1 MNLIKN
7 ELIKIFKRPN
17 IYLLIVIGILIMT
30 CYNIFQKI
38 TSLDVDVIQQYQRAH
53 DSDKLLIE
61 NYNRTNSIEN
71 YGNIIERVKLE
82 EYSIENNITYN
93 ILLNSENKNAP
104 IPTDARILLMKVFN
118 NFDIIIIFIIIY
130 LCSTIISEEY
140 NTGTIKYLLIKPHS
154 RTKIL
159 LSKILSSIIVSIL
172 IVFSIVIFQYLFGGI
187 LFGFDSYKLDAI
199 RYNSYTQT
207 IENINLIN
215 YMIMITLAKTP
226 MYLLLNII
234 CLLFGTI
241 INNIA
246 LNILLT
252 LGLYIISTIKILVN
266 KISKYIFIYNWDISN
281 YLFNST
287 ILVKTSLIISAINLL
302 LIFVLL
308 VVNFK
313 NKDIKNI

>member
-1 MNLIKN
+1 
-7 ELIKIFKRPN
+7 
-17 IYLLIVIGILIMT
+17 
-30 CYNIFQKI
+30 
-38 TSLDVDVIQQYQRAH
+38 
-53 DSDKLLIE
+53 
-61 NYNRTNSIEN
+61 
-71 YGNIIERVKLE
+71 
-82 EYSIENNITYN
+82 
-93 ILLNSENKNAP
+93 
-104 IPTDARILLMKVFN
+104 
-118 NFDIIIIFIIIY
+118 
-130 LCSTIISEEY
+130 
-140 NTGTIKYLLIKPHS
+140 
-154 RTKIL
+154 
-159 LSKILSSIIVSIL
+159 
-172 IVFSIVIFQYLFGGI
+172 
-187 LFGFDSYKLDAI
+187 
-199 RYNSYTQT
+199 
-207 IENINLIN
+207 
-215 YMIMITLAKTP
+215 MITLAKTP